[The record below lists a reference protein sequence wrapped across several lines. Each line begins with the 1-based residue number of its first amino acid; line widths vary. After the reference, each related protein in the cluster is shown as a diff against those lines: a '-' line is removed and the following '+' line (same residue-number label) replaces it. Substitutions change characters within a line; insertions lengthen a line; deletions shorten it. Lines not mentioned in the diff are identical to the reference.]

1 MKHSDNKLRLVLIVC
16 QVYIATDSVL
26 QYKLTCKTSLSK
38 QLHFPLTAIY
48 VTINVYLM
56 GNEQITSNGYNLSIY
71 FPNALH
77 QNNYIIKHINIYTLN
92 WLSGASSM
100 FESPSQQ
107 APDSRNRRRDRS
119 VCTGRYANNT
129 VEVQPVSYALPNC
142 PGPAKWEKHHKTTFL
157 S

>member
-1 MKHSDNKLRLVLIVC
+1 MSRVGETGVGE
-16 QVYIATDSVL
+16 
-26 QYKLTCKTSLSK
+26 
-38 QLHFPLTAIY
+38 
-48 VTINVYLM
+48 M
-56 GNEQITSNGYNLSIY
+56 GIGETGVGEMGVGETG
-71 FPNALH
+71 PNH
-77 QNNYIIKHINIYTLN
+77 NYIIKLINIYTLN

-119 VCTGRYANNT
+119 VCTGQYANNT

>member
-1 MKHSDNKLRLVLIVC
+1 
-16 QVYIATDSVL
+16 
-26 QYKLTCKTSLSK
+26 
-38 QLHFPLTAIY
+38 
-48 VTINVYLM
+48 M
-56 GNEQITSNGYNLSIY
+56 GNEQITSNGYILSIY

-77 QNNYIIKHINIYTLN
+77 QNNYTIKHRNIYTLN

-119 VCTGRYANNT
+119 VCTGWYANNT
-129 VEVQPVSYALPNC
+129 VEVQPASYAPPNC

>member
-1 MKHSDNKLRLVLIVC
+1 
-16 QVYIATDSVL
+16 
-26 QYKLTCKTSLSK
+26 
-38 QLHFPLTAIY
+38 
-48 VTINVYLM
+48 M
-56 GNEQITSNGYNLSIY
+56 GNEQITSNGYILSIY

-142 PGPAKWEKHHKTTFL
+142 PGPAKWEKHHKTNIKIVSMKFIIFTTGKISVYCMGKF

>member
-1 MKHSDNKLRLVLIVC
+1 MLKIMYMNLLNCCNSFIFVLVI
-16 QVYIATDSVL
+16 SVWN
-26 QYKLTCKTSLSK
+26 
-38 QLHFPLTAIY
+38 FRVLTAIY

-129 VEVQPVSYALPNC
+129 VEVQLVSYALPNC